1 MSTYV
6 TTESKNVLEAERRKL
21 LLESANVAYAKMRE
35 DSSASIEFDEETL
48 EWDAT
53 LLDGL

>member
-1 MSTYV
+1 MAIRIE
-6 TTESKNVLEAERRKL
+6 TENENALEMERRRL
-21 LLESANVAYAKMRE
+21 LLEAANVVYAKMWE
-35 DSSASIEFDEETL
+35 DSRASIEFDEETL